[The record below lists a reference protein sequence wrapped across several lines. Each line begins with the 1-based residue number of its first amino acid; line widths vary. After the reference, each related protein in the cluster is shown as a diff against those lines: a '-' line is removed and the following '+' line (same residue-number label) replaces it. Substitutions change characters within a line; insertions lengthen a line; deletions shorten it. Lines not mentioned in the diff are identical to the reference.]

1 MFGPS
6 GRIRLAS
13 GLLLLVFVPLTA
25 CKKKE
30 TQQPP
35 QPGAEASAEK
45 TRPYVTVKD
54 VQVRS
59 GPGTRY
65 KIVAEIKAN
74 TRVNV
79 AGQEGGWLRVVSRQG
94 RPPGYIDQ
102 RFAEP
107 MGPEEAAQADSYK
120 GTYNTTADV
129 AVREG
134 PGPHYK
140 AVARIVKDTHVT
152 VVGAEGDWLKVQSK
166 RGNPPGYI
174 DSRFAERISD

>member
-1 MFGPS
+1 M
-6 GRIRLAS
+6 RVCL
-13 GLLLLVFVPLTA
+13 GLLLLLVGPLTS

-30 TQQPP
+30 ASQAE
-35 QPGAEASAEK
+35 PGAQATAEK
-45 TRPYVTVKD
+45 TRPYVTVED
-54 VQVRS
+54 VKVRS

-65 KIVAEIKAN
+65 KIIAEIKAN

-102 RFAEP
+102 RFAQP
-107 MGPEEAAQADSYK
+107 MAPGDAARADSYR
-120 GTYNTTADV
+120 GTYAATADV
-129 AVREG
+129 PVREG

-140 AVARIVKDTHVT
+140 AVARIEKDTRVT

-174 DSRFAERISD
+174 DSRYAERISD

>member
-1 MFGPS
+1 MVRPC
-6 GRIRLAS
+6 RRMQVAL
-13 GLLLLVFVPLTA
+13 GLLLLVLIPLSA

-30 TQQPP
+30 AQPP
-35 QPGAEASAEK
+35 EPGAEASAEK
-45 TRPYVTVKD
+45 TRPYVTVED
-54 VQVRS
+54 VKVRS
-59 GPGTRY
+59 GPGTRH
-65 KIVAEIKAN
+65 KIIAEIKAN

-102 RFAEP
+102 RFAKP
-107 MGPEEAAQADSYK
+107 MAPDEAARADSYR
-120 GTYNTTADV
+120 GTYSSTADV
-129 AVREG
+129 PVREG

-140 AVARIVKDTHVT
+140 AVARIAKDTHIT

-174 DSRFAERISD
+174 ESRYADRISD

>member
-1 MFGPS
+1 MVGPS
-6 GRIRLAS
+6 RRMRLAL
-13 GLLLLVFVPLTA
+13 GLLFLVLIPLSA
-25 CKKKE
+25 CKKKDA
-30 TQQPP
+30 P
-35 QPGAEASAEK
+35 QAEPGAEAGAEK
-45 TRPYVTVKD
+45 TRPYLTVED
-54 VQVRS
+54 VKVRS

-65 KIVAEIKAN
+65 KIIAEIKAN

-107 MGPEEAAQADSYK
+107 MAAEEAAQADSYR

>member
-1 MFGPS
+1 MARPD
-6 GRIRLAS
+6 RLTRLAL
-13 GLLLLVFVPLTA
+13 GLLLLVLIPLAA

-30 TQQPP
+30 EAPPP
-35 QPGAEASAEK
+35 QTGTEASIEK
-45 TRPYVTVKD
+45 TRPYVTVED
-54 VQVRS
+54 VKVRS

-65 KIVAEIKAN
+65 KIIAEIKAN

-79 AGQEGGWLRVVSRQG
+79 AGQESGWLRVVSRQG

-102 RFAEP
+102 RFAKP
-107 MGPEEAAQADSYK
+107 MAAEDAARADSYR
-120 GTYNTTADV
+120 GTYNTTADLS
-129 AVREG
+129 VREG

-140 AVARIVKDTHVT
+140 AVATIPRNTHVT

-174 DSRFAERISD
+174 DSRYAERISD